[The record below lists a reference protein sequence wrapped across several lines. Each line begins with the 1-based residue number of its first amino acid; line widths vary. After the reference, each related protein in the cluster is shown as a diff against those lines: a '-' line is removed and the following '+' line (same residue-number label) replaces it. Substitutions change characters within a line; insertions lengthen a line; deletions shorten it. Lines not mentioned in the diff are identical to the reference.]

1 MKKRNNKRKEEMKK
15 KEKEKKEKE
24 KKKEKKKL
32 RTTSNIG
39 ERERG
44 KERGEKRIVSW
55 RLGGPSHPPLS
66 FAVPLCP
73 SSRRRFIFTKV
84 RSRFA

>member
-15 KEKEKKEKE
+15 KEK
-24 KKKEKKKL
+24 KKKNKKKKL

-39 ERERG
+39 EREV
-44 KERGEKRIVSW
+44 KRGEKRIVSW

-66 FAVPLCP
+66 FAAPLCS